1 MRSLFLKIFLS
12 YWMAQALFVVLAIL
26 VTLAIHPSGEIASVQ
41 AQQARFLSEAVQAYQ
56 TGGEEGARKYL
67 RAVHDSQ
74 HVRLFLFDEKVRDLT
89 GRMPPE
95 WILRVARGQAAT
107 ADSLW
112 GRFGPGR
119 YLRQS
124 IAASDGHSY
133 TLVIEFPP
141 EEHGLFGPH
150 GVPHLGI
157 LIAIVSSGLVCY
169 ILARYLTSPI
179 VRLRAATQK
188 LASGDL
194 TARAGVPGSRRHD
207 EMAELMRDFDRM
219 AERLE
224 NLVNAQ
230 SRLLTDISHELR
242 SPLAR
247 LNVALALA
255 RQRSGPEAGS
265 ALDRIDR
272 ETNRLNEL
280 IQKLL
285 TIARLEAGDESI
297 EKLPVHLEQIIHE
310 IAKDAAFEAQSRH
323 CEVEATIVDDCV
335 VIGSPSL
342 LHSAIENVVRNA
354 IRYTQEGTSVEVR
367 LEQGVGL
374 PKLGSQGLK
383 LQNMKLQNMGLQN
396 MGLQGVGLKNDG
408 VGGPEAVVRVTDSG
422 PGVPED
428 ALDKLFRPFYRIDD
442 ARGRQTGGVGLGL
455 AITDRAVRLHGG
467 TIRVSNRPQGGL
479 MVEIRLPLSSAE
491 VSNVV
496 DQPITILSR
505 EL

>member
-1 MRSLFLKIFLS
+1 MRSLFVRIFLS
-12 YWMAQALFVVLAIL
+12 YWMAQALFLVLAIL
-26 VTLAIHPSGEIASVQ
+26 VTLAIHPSGEIANVQ
-41 AQQARFLSEAVQAYQ
+41 AQQARLLNEAVQAYQ
-56 TGGEEGARKYL
+56 ASGQEGARNYL
-67 RAVHDSQ
+67 RSARDTQ
-74 HVRLFLFDEKVRDLT
+74 HVRLFLFDERTRDVT
-89 GRMPPE
+89 GRTPPE

-107 ADSLW
+107 ADRLW

-124 IAASDGHSY
+124 LTASDGHSY

-141 EEHGLFGPH
+141 GEHGLFGPH
-150 GVPHLGI
+150 GVPALGL

-179 VRLRAATQK
+179 ARLRAATQK
-188 LASGDL
+188 LAAGDL
-194 TARAGVPGSRRHD
+194 TARAGMPASRRHD

-224 NLVNAQ
+224 NLVTAQ

-247 LNVALALA
+247 LNVALELA
-255 RQRSGPEAGS
+255 RQRSGPEASS

-280 IQKLL
+280 IQRLL
-285 TIARLEAGDESI
+285 TIARLEAGSESM
-297 EKLPVHLEQIIHE
+297 EMLPVHLDQIIHE
-310 IAKDAAFEAQSRH
+310 IARDAAFEAQARR
-323 CEVEATIVDDCV
+323 CQVEATIVDDCV

-354 IRYTQEGTSVEVR
+354 IRYTREGSSVQVR
-367 LEQGVGL
+367 LEQGVGIEAD
-374 PKLGSQGLK
+374 S
-383 LQNMKLQNMGLQN
+383 LQ
-396 MGLQGVGLKNDG
+396 
-408 VGGPEAVVRVTDSG
+408 GPEAVVRVTDSG

-428 ALDKLFRPFYRIDD
+428 ALDKLLLPFYRIDD

-479 MVEIRLPLSSAE
+479 MVELRLPLSSSE
-491 VSNVV
+491 TTDKV
-496 DQPITILSR
+496 DQRTVTIFSR

>member
-12 YWMAQALFVVLAIL
+12 YWVAQALFLVLAII
-26 VTLAIHPSGEIASVQ
+26 VTFAMRPSREISNLQ
-41 AQQARFLSEAVQAYQ
+41 AQEPKFLNETLQAYQ
-56 TGGEEGARKYL
+56 AGGHDGAWKYL
-67 RAVHDSQ
+67 GTVHDNQ
-74 HVRLFLFDEKVRDLT
+74 HVRIFIFDDQGRELLGRKPHDWIERVR
-89 GRMPPE
+89 
-95 WILRVARGQAAT
+95 RGQVRT
-107 ADSLW
+107 ADTFW
-112 GRFGPGR
+112 GHFGPGQA
-119 YLRQS
+119 LRQ
-124 IAASDGHSY
+124 
-133 TLVIEFPP
+133 TLTADNGRRYMLIIDLPP
-141 EEHGLFGPH
+141 EEHPFFGPH
-150 GVPHLGI
+150 GVPGLGI
-157 LIAIVSSGLVCY
+157 LIAIISSGLVCY

-179 VRLRAATQK
+179 VQLRAATQK

-194 TARAGVPGSRRHD
+194 TARAGMPGSRRHD

-224 NLVNAQ
+224 DLVTAQ

-247 LNVALALA
+247 LNVALELA
-255 RQRSGPEAGS
+255 RQRSGPDARS

-272 ETNRLNEL
+272 EASRLNEL

-285 TIARLEAGDESI
+285 TIARLEAGQKSI
-297 EKLPVHLEQIIHE
+297 EKVPVDLELIIHE
-310 IAKDAAFEAQSRH
+310 IAKDAAFEAQNRH
-323 CEVEATIVDDCV
+323 CEVDAKIVDDCV
-335 VIGSPSL
+335 VVGSPSL

-354 IRYTQEGTSVEVR
+354 IRYTQEGTSVEIR

-374 PKLGSQGLK
+374 SNPTP
-383 LQNMKLQNMGLQN
+383 QNSALN
-396 MGLQGVGLKNDG
+396 NDG
-408 VGGPEAVVRVTDSG
+408 VGKAEAVVRVTDSG

-479 MVEIRLPLSSAE
+479 MVEIRLPLTSAE
-491 VSNVV
+491 PSKIPEQRNVTVVSRG
-496 DQPITILSR
+496 S
-505 EL
+505 

>member
-12 YWMAQALFVVLAIL
+12 YWMAQALFLVLAII
-26 VTLAIHPSGEIASVQ
+26 VTFAMRPSREISNLQ
-41 AQQARFLSEAVQAYQ
+41 AQEAKFLNEALQAYQ
-56 TGGEEGARKYL
+56 AGGEDGARKYL
-67 RAVHDSQ
+67 RNVHDSQ
-74 HVRLFLFDEKVRDLT
+74 HVRLFIFDDQGRDLL
-89 GRMPPE
+89 GRKAPE
-95 WILRVARGQAAT
+95 WIERVRSGRIHT
-107 ADSLW
+107 ADTFL
-112 GRFGPGR
+112 GRFGPGQF
-119 YLRQS
+119 LRQS
-124 IAASDGHSY
+124 ITADNGRSY
-133 TLVIEFPP
+133 TVVVDFPP
-141 EEHGLFGPH
+141 EEHPFFGLH
-150 GVPHLGI
+150 SVPGLGI
-157 LIAIVSSGLVCY
+157 LIAVISSGLVCY

-179 VRLRAATQK
+179 VQLRGATQK

-194 TARAGVPGSRRHD
+194 TARAGVPALRRHD

-247 LNVALALA
+247 LNVALELA
-255 RQRSGPEAGS
+255 RQRSGTEARS

-272 ETNRLNEL
+272 ETNRLNQL
-280 IQKLL
+280 IQRLL

-297 EKLPVHLEQIIHE
+297 EKVPVHLEQIVHE
-310 IAKDAAFEAQSRH
+310 IAKDAAFEAQSRG
-323 CEVEATIVDDCV
+323 CRVEATVVDDCV
-335 VIGSPSL
+335 VVGSPSL

-354 IRYTQEGTSVEVR
+354 IRYTHEGTSVEVR
-367 LEQGVGL
+367 LERGVGQQNGT
-374 PKLGSQGLK
+374 GS
-383 LQNMKLQNMGLQN
+383 
-396 MGLQGVGLKNDG
+396 
-408 VGGPEAVVRVTDSG
+408 PEAVVCVADSG

-479 MVEIRLPLSSAE
+479 MVEIRLPLAAAE
-491 VSNVV
+491 TRDIS
-496 DQPITILSR
+496 DPQTITILSR

>member
-12 YWMAQALFVVLAIL
+12 YWMAQALFLVLAII
-26 VTLAIHPSGEIASVQ
+26 VTFAMRPSREISNLQ
-41 AQQARFLSEAVQAYQ
+41 AQEPKFLNEALQAYQ
-56 TGGEEGARKYL
+56 AGGDEGTRKYF
-67 RAVHDSQ
+67 RNVHDNQ
-74 HVRLFLFDEKVRDLT
+74 HVRLFIFDDQGRDLL
-89 GRMPPE
+89 GRKAPD
-95 WILRVARGQAAT
+95 WIDRVRRGQMRT
-107 ADSLW
+107 ADTFW
-112 GRFGPGR
+112 GRFGPGQF
-119 YLRQS
+119 LRQT
-124 IAASDGHSY
+124 ITADNGRSY
-133 TLVIEFPP
+133 MVIVDFPP
-141 EEHGLFGPH
+141 EEHPFFGPH
-150 GVPHLGI
+150 GVPGLGI
-157 LIAIVSSGLVCY
+157 LIAVLSSGLVCY

-179 VRLRAATQK
+179 VQLRSATQK

-194 TARAGVPGSRRHD
+194 TARAGMPASRRHD

-247 LNVALALA
+247 LNVALELA
-255 RQRSGPEAGS
+255 RQRSGPEARS

-285 TIARLEAGDESI
+285 TIARLEAGEESI
-297 EKLPVHLEQIIHE
+297 EKVPVHLEQIINE
-310 IAKDAAFEAQSRH
+310 IARDAAFEAQSRH
-323 CEVEATIVDDCV
+323 CEVEATVVDDCV
-335 VIGSPSL
+335 VVGSPSL

-354 IRYTQEGTSVEVR
+354 IRYTQPGTSVEVR

-374 PKLGSQGLK
+374 PSIGLQGSQKITLQNLGSQDT
-383 LQNMKLQNMGLQN
+383 
-396 MGLQGVGLKNDG
+396 GLKNDG
-408 VGGPEAVVRVTDSG
+408 VGKPEAVVRVTDSG

-428 ALDKLFRPFYRIDD
+428 ALDKLFLPFYRIDD

-467 TIRVSNRPQGGL
+467 SIRVSNRPQGGL

-491 VSNVV
+491 VSNTT
-496 DQPITILSR
+496 DQRTITILSR

>member
-12 YWMAQALFVVLAIL
+12 YWMAQALFLVLAII
-26 VTLAIHPSGEIASVQ
+26 VTFAMRPSREISNLQ
-41 AQQARFLSEAVQAYQ
+41 AQEPKFLNEALQAYQ
-56 TGGEEGARKYL
+56 AGGDEGTRKYF
-67 RAVHDSQ
+67 RNVHDNQ
-74 HVRLFLFDEKVRDLT
+74 HVRLFIFDDQGRDLL
-89 GRMPPE
+89 GRKAPD
-95 WILRVARGQAAT
+95 WIDRVRRGQMRT
-107 ADSLW
+107 ADTFW
-112 GRFGPGR
+112 GRFGPGQF
-119 YLRQS
+119 LRQT
-124 IAASDGHSY
+124 ITADNGRSY
-133 TLVIEFPP
+133 MVIVDFPP
-141 EEHGLFGPH
+141 EEHPFFGPH
-150 GVPHLGI
+150 GVPGLGI
-157 LIAIVSSGLVCY
+157 LIAVLSSGLVCY

-179 VRLRAATQK
+179 VQLRSATQK

-194 TARAGVPGSRRHD
+194 TARAGMPASRRHD

-247 LNVALALA
+247 LNVALELA
-255 RQRSGPEAGS
+255 RQRSGPEARS

-285 TIARLEAGDESI
+285 TIARLEAGEESI
-297 EKLPVHLEQIIHE
+297 EKVPVHLEQIINE
-310 IAKDAAFEAQSRH
+310 IARDAAFEAQSRH
-323 CEVEATIVDDCV
+323 CEVEATVVDDCV
-335 VIGSPSL
+335 VVGSPSL

-354 IRYTQEGTSVEVR
+354 IRYTQPGTSVEVR

-374 PKLGSQGLK
+374 PSIGLQGSQKMTLQNLGSQDT
-383 LQNMKLQNMGLQN
+383 
-396 MGLQGVGLKNDG
+396 GLKNDG
-408 VGGPEAVVRVTDSG
+408 VGKPEAVVRVTDSG

-428 ALDKLFRPFYRIDD
+428 ALDKLFLPFYRIDD

-467 TIRVSNRPQGGL
+467 SIRVSNRPQGGL

-491 VSNVV
+491 VSNTT
-496 DQPITILSR
+496 DQRTITILSR